1 MSEALDSLGL
11 HARLRKACEAAGSQK
26 AWAARHGVSAGHV
39 NDVLNDR
46 KPAGPAVLA
55 ALGLRKVV
63 RYVERRA
70 SPEAVPPIFRARD
83 VTDGSGQQEPRAC

>member
-1 MSEALDSLGL
+1 MSASRPTLAELPIGAALHPADMYRVLGE
-11 HARLRKACEAAGSQK
+11 ACEAAGSQK

-55 ALGLRKVV
+55 ALGLQRAT
-63 RYVERRA
+63 RYVKMRT
-70 SPEAVPPIFRARD
+70 VN
-83 VTDGSGQQEPRAC
+83 G